1 MPADHKQARQ
11 GILYREGQSRSPDE
25 SYVDEYM
32 NSASVRPRNVRW
44 RDETAH
50 RDRAGVRYGDQY
62 IKQIEAIYG
71 GEGLVEPAG
80 SGRSEQGSLVR
91 TRTPIS
97 KGVRCRIARP
107 PDGWSPFRPAGCEGV
122 CVSPARARTDRAR
135 LYACLLRKRP
145 GRPTRELRDQRRPN
159 ATPRL

>member
-11 GILYREGQSRSPDE
+11 GILYREGQSRAPDG
-25 SYVDEYM
+25 SSVDEYM

-91 TRTPIS
+91 EHGHRY
-97 KGVRCRIARP
+97 RR
-107 PDGWSPFRPAGCEGV
+107 V
-122 CVSPARARTDRAR
+122 CDAV
-135 LYACLLRKRP
+135 
-145 GRPTRELRDQRRPN
+145 LRDHLMDGRRFG
-159 ATPRL
+159 PRGAKVFASRRHVREQIAHGYTRASSGSGRAGRLENSR